1 MIIETLT
8 VTTTPTSIA
17 DLLDTARGTTR
28 AKNGRVSGFNFRV
41 DIAETEPVL
50 IEEADT
56 DTAVTLLDPANGQ
69 TFGSWTDIDMRQS
82 LLSVAS
88 GTVDV
93 GMIASQGG
101 AGK

>member
-17 DLLDTARGTTR
+17 SLLDTARGGVRT
-28 AKNGRVSGFNFRV
+28 KNGRVEGFSFRV
-41 DIAETEPVL
+41 GIAETEPLL
-50 IEEADT
+50 IEETDT
-56 DTAVTLLDPANGQ
+56 DTAVVLLDPENGQ
-69 TFGSWTDIDMRQS
+69 TFASWTDIDMAQS
-82 LLSVAS
+82 LLSVTT